1 MKTKLGVSVG
11 LLAAAMYF
19 ACLFGTDV
27 PMLLIAGYVL
37 LFEENQWLKKTV
49 IKAFALCIAFSIVRT
64 VIGFIPDLLNIG
76 NEFLNIFRKATKYS
90 LTPNIINVINS
101 IISLIQNVF
110 FLLFGFLALKQQTIK
125 IGFIDKF
132 VDSHMGEKVTN
143 SYVPKSVPAAQ
154 PKKEVKAE
162 TTSEESQTV

>member
-19 ACLFGTDV
+19 ACLFSSYI

-49 IKAFALCIAFSIVRT
+49 VKAFAFSIVFSILST
-64 VIGFIPDLLNIG
+64 IVGFIPSLLNIG
-76 NEFLNIFRKATKYS
+76 NDFFNIFRKTNKYMS
-90 LTPNIINVINS
+90 TPEIISIINS
-101 IISLIQNVF
+101 IIALVEDVF
-110 FLLFGFLALKQQTIK
+110 FLLLGFLALKQQTIK

-132 VDSHMGEKVTN
+132 VDTHMSGEAVVTA
-143 SYVPKSVPAAQ
+143 SAPKAA
-154 PKKEVKAE
+154 PVATETKESSSDSKIELKK
-162 TTSEESQTV
+162 